1 MVARGKFPNMD
12 SQQISFSRFYP
23 RPYNAVMRRIKH
35 RNGRTK
41 RRQPRRGYPHRI
53 VAYLDADSKCLLDSA
68 LKATGEN
75 TSMFTAKA
83 LLERAQR
90 ILKNS

>member
-1 MVARGKFPNMD
+1 
-12 SQQISFSRFYP
+12 
-23 RPYNAVMRRIKH
+23 MRRIKD
-35 RNGRTK
+35 RNGRSK

-53 VAYLDADSKCLLDSA
+53 VAYLDADSKRLLDAA

-83 LLERAQR
+83 LLERAER
-90 ILKNS
+90 ILRNS